1 MIVTIDGTAS
11 SGKSTIAKRLAQ
23 KLGFVYCNTGAIYR
37 AMTILILENFNE
49 DYFNEDD
56 FYNLVKDMSVVEGFK
71 NGEFFITLNGKDV
84 SGEINQHHISQAVV
98 RYAKLPK
105 LREVVR
111 KIQRQIATSN
121 DSVVEGRDIG
131 TVVFPNAEVK
141 FFMSASVEVRAQRR
155 KADYDKKGEHISLSK
170 VIEEIKERDR
180 LDMEREV
187 SPLKPASDAIIVDN
201 SGNDVDKMVDY
212 LASIVKKYKTTKN

>member
-84 SGEINQHHISQAVV
+84 SSEINQHHISQAVV

-155 KADYDKKGEHISLSK
+155 KADYDKKGEHISLNK

-180 LDMEREV
+180 LDMEREI